1 MAWALQLADAS
12 GVREMVKVGLGA
24 GRGGM
29 VGAGEG
35 VGGGAVRA
43 AIRCEGG
50 HLLRSYK
57 GLLVPAMSF
66 PDPCLLSLFLLWNQC
81 Q

>member
-29 VGAGEG
+29 GGK
-35 VGGGAVRA
+35 GGGWRRGCPGCHQV
-43 AIRCEGG
+43 
-50 HLLRSYK
+50 
-57 GLLVPAMSF
+57 
-66 PDPCLLSLFLLWNQC
+66 
-81 Q
+81 

>member
-1 MAWALQLADAS
+1 MAWALHLADAS

-29 VGAGEG
+29 EGG
-35 VGGGAVRA
+35 VGEEARGEAVLA

-57 GLLVPAMSF
+57 V
-66 PDPCLLSLFLLWNQC
+66 CLSLQ
-81 Q
+81 